1 MFSFSPPSLSGPVCV
16 QAVDARFKK
25 EKYEIPLKN
34 VLNPILTGL
43 VKYIGQLI

>member
-1 MFSFSPPSLSGPVCV
+1 M
-16 QAVDARFKK
+16 QAVNAGFKK
-25 EKYEIPLKN
+25 KKYEIPLKN